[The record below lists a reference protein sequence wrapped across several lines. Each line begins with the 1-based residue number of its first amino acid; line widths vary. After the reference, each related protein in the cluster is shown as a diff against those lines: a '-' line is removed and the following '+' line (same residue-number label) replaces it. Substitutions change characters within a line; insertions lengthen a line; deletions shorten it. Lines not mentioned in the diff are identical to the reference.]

1 VIYSSCKEKFQG
13 NQFRPAAQPET
24 RYCFKLICIITA
36 LLLVGCAV
44 DSREVL
50 THREIL
56 QPWTE
61 MTGSPAGS
69 PSRGLPAQM
78 NLPSDSDY
86 ITLQHPT
93 SISARENEIYL
104 LDTGLRRIFHYDNF
118 QQTLTPFAAALP
130 VEAGMSIYIAP
141 DMSVYVTDPSHKQV
155 LHFNWDGT
163 SLPPLVSRGNMA
175 HPVSVA
181 VDEHNGLV
189 LVADSLLDQIIVFD
203 HLGMT
208 LSVIKLRQIL
218 SIATMTTG
226 PDGIYVVDNL
236 SKRVAVVGWDGTFRY
251 AFGVD
256 ALTEPGAIAVSRDN
270 IVFICDDFDNT
281 IRIYRRHRTK
291 GNNFVLSDKIG
302 GSQIAMDSFN
312 GIGGLTVVGDQLY
325 VTDSLN
331 SRVQVMLIDPRAPDA
346 RNMK

>member
-1 VIYSSCKEKFQG
+1 M
-13 NQFRPAAQPET
+13 
-24 RYCFKLICIITA
+24 TA
-36 LLLVGCAV
+36 MLLVGCAV
-44 DSREVL
+44 DSREQVIQ
-50 THREIL
+50 REIL

-61 MTGSPAGS
+61 ITGSQAGS
-69 PSRGLPAQM
+69 PPRGLPAQKS
-78 NLPSDSDY
+78 LPSDSDY
-86 ITLQHPT
+86 IALQHPT
-93 SISARENEIYL
+93 SISARGNEIYL
-104 LDTGLRRIFHYDNF
+104 LDAGLQRIFRYDNF
-118 QQTLTPFAAALP
+118 QQTLTPFSMALP
-130 VEAGMSIYIAP
+130 VETGMNIYVAP
-141 DMSVYVTDPSHKQV
+141 DMSVYVTDPTHKQV

-163 SLPPLVSRGNMA
+163 SLPSLVSRGNMA

-189 LVADSLLDQIIVFD
+189 LVADSLLDQIIVFNN
-203 HLGMT
+203 LGMT

-226 PDGIYVVDNL
+226 PDGLYVVDRL
-236 SKRVAVVGWDGTFRY
+236 SRRVAVVGWNGTFRY

-281 IRIYRRHRTK
+281 IRIYRRHRAK
-291 GNNFVLSDKIG
+291 GNNFVLADKIG

-312 GIGGLTVVGDQLY
+312 GIGGLAAVGDQLY

-346 RNMK
+346 GNIK